1 MRSSTP
7 ANCASDSEDRYSGL
21 GHLAIQIAKAMGFR
35 VIALSSGPTKEQ
47 LARDLG
53 AHEYIDGSKFDQA
66 EALRTFGGAKVI
78 MCTAPNSEA
87 AQKLIPGLAVDG
99 TLLLL
104 SLEGQPMTI
113 SPGVFIGA
121 PLRYTHPNRPVLQCI
136 CWGSACQSEDGLSD
150 TRRIAGT
157 ASRLR
162 AHMT

>member
-1 MRSSTP
+1 
-7 ANCASDSEDRYSGL
+7 
-21 GHLAIQIAKAMGFR
+21 MGFR

-104 SLEGQPMTI
+104 SLEGKPMTI
-113 SPGVFIGA
+113 SPGLFIDG
-121 PLRYTHPNRPVLQCI
+121 PLRYTLF
-136 CWGSACQSEDGLSD
+136 
-150 TRRIAGT
+150 
-157 ASRLR
+157 
-162 AHMT
+162 